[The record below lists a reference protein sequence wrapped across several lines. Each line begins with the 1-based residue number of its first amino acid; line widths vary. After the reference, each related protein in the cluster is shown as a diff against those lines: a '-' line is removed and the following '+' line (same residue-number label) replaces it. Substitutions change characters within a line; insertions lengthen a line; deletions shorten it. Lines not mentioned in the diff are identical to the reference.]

1 VGVKRS
7 QQELESMLILL
18 KAVIVRLGITKKK
31 KLCLSVTTNIRH
43 GNKATCIKLL
53 RRNFGWT
60 GLDVPV
66 IGMGTWMIEGSS
78 RDARRRAI
86 EALRLG
92 LDLGMNHID
101 TAEMYG
107 NGRAEELVAEAIAG
121 RREQVFLV
129 SKVLPSN
136 ASYEETLKACE
147 RSLKRLKTDF
157 LDLYLIH
164 WPSSHYHIK
173 ETMRAME
180 KLVDEGMIKFIGV
193 SNFDLDQLREAQRSL
208 MKHRIACNQVL
219 YHLAY
224 RGIERDLLPY
234 CTESEIAIVGYSP
247 FGHGNFPS
255 PQSKGGK
262 VLYEIAKKH
271 NSTVRQ
277 VALNFLTRHPALFT
291 IPKAGNP
298 EHIREISGAVGTWRL
313 TDEDIAAIESAFPL
327 PRSDKRL
334 EMI

>member
-1 VGVKRS
+1 LV
-7 QQELESMLILL
+7 
-18 KAVIVRLGITKKK
+18 
-31 KLCLSVTTNIRH
+31 
-43 GNKATCIKLL
+43 
-53 RRNFGWT
+53 
-60 GLDVPV
+60 VPV
-66 IGMGTWMIEGSS
+66 IGMGTWNIEGRT
-78 RDARRRAI
+78 RDAERRGI

-92 LDLGMNHID
+92 LDLGMKHID

-107 NGRAEELVAEAIAG
+107 NGRSEELVAEAVAG

-129 SKVLPSN
+129 SKVMPSN
-136 ASYEETLKACE
+136 ASYEGTLKACE
-147 RSLKRLKTDF
+147 RSLKRLNTDF

-164 WPSSHYHIK
+164 WPSSQYPIK

-180 KLVDEGMIKFIGV
+180 KLADEAMIKFIGV
-193 SNFDLDQLREAQRSL
+193 SNFDLEELREAQHAL
-208 MKHRIACNQVL
+208 KKHRIACNQVL

-224 RGIERDLLPY
+224 RDIERDLLPY

-262 VLYEIAKKH
+262 VLAEIAKSH
-271 NSTVRQ
+271 SSTVRQ
-277 VALNFLTRHPALFT
+277 LALHFLTRHPALFT

-298 EHIREISGAVGTWRL
+298 DHIREISGAVGNWRL
-313 TDEDIAAIESAFPL
+313 TDEDIAAIDSTFPL
-327 PRSDKRL
+327 SSSNKRL